1 MDNITPAAKPIRRI
15 EFFLDQ
21 SENFNT
27 KKVPHS
33 AANIAKR
40 ENKICCIK
48 NTPYFWV
55 IGLPGYLLFFSA
67 LLQLSINL

>member
-33 AANIAKR
+33 AANIAKI
-40 ENKICCIK
+40 ENKNCCIK
-48 NTPYFWV
+48 KYSVF
-55 IGLPGYLLFFSA
+55 LGYWFSELSGYRLFFSA
-67 LLQLSINL
+67 LL